1 MQNEA
6 TETATIA
13 AWAEINE
20 LVATTS
26 GISVAATGRHEPGI
40 GRVDFLL
47 VDLTKDAFASVVDRK
62 DVDYSVPPT
71 GVGEAWSSNVPL
83 AAESSYRLFFHVYD
97 RSGVNLVAYD
107 RRDFT
112 VPRKGES

>member
-1 MQNEA
+1 MRNEA
-6 TETATIA
+6 TETTPLATT
-13 AWAEINE
+13 AEISE
-20 LVATTS
+20 LVATTF

-47 VDLTKDAFASVVDRK
+47 IDLTKDAFANVIDRK

-71 GVGEAWSSNVPL
+71 NVGEAWSSSVPL
-83 AAESSYRLFFHVYD
+83 AADTPYRLFFHVYD

-112 VPRKGES
+112 CT

>member
-6 TETATIA
+6 TETAPRA
-13 AWAEINE
+13 ATAEISE

-26 GISVAATGRHEPGI
+26 GISVTATGRHEAGI

-47 VDLTKDAFASVVDRK
+47 VDLTKDAFANVVDRK
-62 DVDYSVPPT
+62 DVDYAVPPS
-71 GVGEAWSSNVPL
+71 GVGEAWSSSIAL
-83 AAESSYRLFFHVYD
+83 TADTAYRLFFHVYD
-97 RSGVNLVAYD
+97 RSGVNLVAYE

-112 VPRKGES
+112 CT